1 MPNIATPFSR
11 RLALGLMAA
20 PFVATAARAQTRAL
34 RNLVFVQP
42 SPSAINSHPVYIA
55 MGEGYFRE
63 EGLSV
68 RPEAVNG
75 SGPVLQALASGQ
87 AQFGRPGPAPVLRA
101 RARGVDVVFLYNS
114 LPRSSFGI
122 LVRQGS
128 AYRTP
133 GELRG
138 KVIGVGTADGAEV
151 GFARAILNDLGMQEP
166 RDYRFI
172 PVGDGGPAVAGFL
185 RGDIEAYVGA
195 AADAAILNH
204 RGMAVRDITPDK
216 FQTFF
221 GNGYVAMGSFITA
234 NPQVIEGFGRALVR
248 ATRFVNN
255 PANRERALRH
265 LAAGNPQEIEDRRFA
280 NSLLD
285 VVLEKGQPHD
295 PSKGWGYQDPA
306 HWAAWHQSL
315 VESKELDAP
324 LPNLEAAYTNRFVEA
339 WNRS

>member
-1 MPNIATPFSR
+1 MSTSTSMLSR
-11 RLALGLMAA
+11 RLALGLAAA
-20 PFVATAARAQTRAL
+20 PLVVGAARGQARPL
-34 RNLVFVQP
+34 RNIVFVQP
-42 SPSAINSHPVYIA
+42 SPSAINSYPVYVGI
-55 MGEGYFRE
+55 GEGYFRE
-63 EGLSV
+63 EGLSI
-68 RPEAVNG
+68 RAEAVNG

-122 LVRQGS
+122 LVKRDS
-128 AYRTP
+128 TYRTP

-138 KVIGVGTADGAEV
+138 KVIGIGTADGAEV

-204 RGMAVRDITPDK
+204 RGMHVRDITPEK

-221 GNGYVAMGSFITA
+221 GNGYVAMNSFITA
-234 NPQVIEGFGRALVR
+234 NPEVIEGFGRALVR
-248 ATRFVNN
+248 ATRFTNVA
-255 PANRERALRH
+255 ANRERVLRH
-265 LAAGNPQEIEDRRFA
+265 LAAGNPQEIEDKRFA

-285 VVLEKGQPHD
+285 VVLQKGQPHD

-315 VESKELDAP
+315 VESKELEAP

-339 WNRS
+339 WNRT